1 MAHVSTH
8 TPKPTKE
15 QLLEKQLEELTN
27 HCDKFEEL
35 YKLHYNEWD
44 LMFDFIL
51 EHDMVEEWRFYRN
64 EHI

>member
-8 TPKPTKE
+8 TPKSTKE

-27 HCDKFEEL
+27 RCDKFEEL

-51 EHDMVEEWRFYRN
+51 ERDMVDEWRFYRN